1 MKILLL
7 SMFALSICAAEM
19 PSDVQAAIDKAD
31 KACSTVQAKA
41 DSDITKLRQ
50 GLVAS
55 LTKLQEGYTKK
66 GNLDAAN
73 GIKAKI
79 DEVNKAIDDYLIKN
93 TPQVST
99 SKTVIIYSEPNFKGV
114 SEVITT
120 YGVVIS
126 NLHFPN
132 DSLRSIRV
140 PVGYKVTAYENEM
153 GGGRSVTLTKDD
165 PKITDTVA
173 LGMSSIM
180 VDKP

>member
-79 DEVNKAIDDYLIKN
+79 DE
-93 TPQVST
+93 T
-99 SKTVIIYSEPNFKGV
+99 SKQISEYSEKLLAAQPASKDPAPLAGMWQV
-114 SEVITT
+114 M
-120 YGVVIS
+120 
-126 NLHFPN
+126 
-132 DSLRSIRV
+132 RV
-140 PVGYKVTAYENEM
+140 
-153 GGGRSVTLTKDD
+153 GGGRKCSLQVEKNQTTVTELPAGVIGSLRNGTISWNNGTSWLLSWDGSAWMISASDGALT
-165 PKITDTVA
+165 
-173 LGMSSIM
+173 LQR
-180 VDKP
+180 